1 MNPVYIRVALYFIA
15 PILGTLPGVTYDSA
29 LHLITIDLE
38 TAAIGL
44 AGAGVAVGAVFA
56 KWGIK
61 R

>member
-15 PILGTLPGVTYDSA
+15 PVLGLLPGVTFDA
-29 LHLITIDLE
+29 AAGLLTIDLE

-44 AGAGVAVGAVFA
+44 AGSALFAAGVFG
-56 KWGIK
+56 KWGK

>member
-1 MNPVYIRVALYFIA
+1 MNATYIRVAMYFIA
-15 PILGTLPGVTYDSA
+15 PLLGMLPGVTYDQA
-29 LHLITIDLE
+29 AQLITIDLQ
-38 TAAIGL
+38 TAAVGL